1 MQEQNGVA
9 YCAST
14 FSKEGSP
21 PRTVF
26 AAPAYVPVTIHRLQ
40 KRCSGSYA
48 SLRGCHC

>member
-21 PRTVF
+21 PRTVLSS
-26 AAPAYVPVTIHRLQ
+26 INH
-40 KRCSGSYA
+40 K
-48 SLRGCHC
+48 

>member
-26 AAPAYVPVTIHRLQ
+26 AAPAYVPVP
-40 KRCSGSYA
+40 
-48 SLRGCHC
+48 